1 MLEASSR
8 ILLRARRNVGFLV
21 PLTPRL
27 QPQGEILCKGPGA
40 HGKVVP
46 VAKEVGW
53 VDLKNHCHKKTDPKE
68 GFMSRIKADWLN
80 GDWPHF
86 IVTWSKSLLSARL
99 YVPICK

>member
-8 ILLRARRNVGFLV
+8 SLLRARRNVGSLV

-27 QPQGEILCKGPGA
+27 QPQGEILCKGPRA

-46 VAKEVGW
+46 VAKEVEW
-53 VDLKNHCHKKTDPKE
+53 VDLKNHRHKKTDPKE
-68 GFMSRIKADWLN
+68 GFMSRIKADRLS

-86 IVTWSKSLLSARL
+86 MVTWSKSLLSAWP